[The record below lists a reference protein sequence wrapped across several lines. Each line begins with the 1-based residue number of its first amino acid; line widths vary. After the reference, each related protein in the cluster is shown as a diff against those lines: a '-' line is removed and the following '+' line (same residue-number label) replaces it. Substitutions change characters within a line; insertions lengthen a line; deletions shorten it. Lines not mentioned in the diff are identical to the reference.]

1 MQRNQA
7 SWKRSKKAPATNRRS
22 EFVGTFMTRLRNLFQ
37 QHQRLTFESTKQLN
51 HLREE
56 NAKLKEQ
63 LDAARQREGRVKD
76 AQDVINELVERY
88 FQSGQDEAVKSK
100 RIVEAEQF
108 LATQTLTQIMEAEGA
123 EEPKYIE
130 QMGYSNVLGRL
141 EQVVIAMALPS
152 TQNKGVAFA
161 MTDH

>member
-1 MQRNQA
+1 M
-7 SWKRSKKAPATNRRS
+7 
-22 EFVGTFMTRLRNLFQ
+22 
-37 QHQRLTFESTKQLN
+37 
-51 HLREE
+51 
-56 NAKLKEQ
+56 
-63 LDAARQREGRVKD
+63 KD

-108 LATQTLTQIMEAEGA
+108 LETQTLEQIMEADGGEA
-123 EEPKYIE
+123 PKYIE
-130 QMGYSNVLGRL
+130 QMEYSNVLGRL

-152 TQNKGVAFA
+152 SENKGVYFE

>member
-1 MQRNQA
+1 
-7 SWKRSKKAPATNRRS
+7 
-22 EFVGTFMTRLRNLFQ
+22 MTRLRNLFQ

-152 TQNKGVAFA
+152 T
-161 MTDH
+161 